1 MKMNSKEARAESF
14 GMPDEWYEY
23 HKIREKLFSH
33 NNPIQ
38 RPSWADVMMDLA
50 FRMSKRS
57 HDAQTQHGSV
67 ICNDDNEIITTGYN
81 GFMRGIDDSLLP
93 NVRPEKYEFMI
104 HSEIS
109 AILTCARQGR
119 PTKGMTIYVTGMPC
133 LRCLQYIHQAGIKKV
148 IYGNHTS
155 HMQQS
160 AESQIKSRIV
170 VELSGLDIEE
180 YVPSDQISQS

>member
-1 MKMNSKEARAESF
+1 
-14 GMPDEWYEY
+14 
-23 HKIREKLFSH
+23 
-33 NNPIQ
+33 
-38 RPSWADVMMDLA
+38 
-50 FRMSKRS
+50 
-57 HDAQTQHGSV
+57 
-67 ICNDDNEIITTGYN
+67 
-81 GFMRGIDDSLLP
+81 MRGIDDSLLP

-155 HMQQS
+155 H
-160 AESQIKSRIV
+160 IRITSYNV
-170 VELSGLDIEE
+170 CYTKLLRGNLVGR
-180 YVPSDQISQS
+180 YVFLYV